1 MIDFVIRKLIVTA
14 DDVGLHPA
22 MTTGALRA
30 HRGGIVTACSV
41 VANGSA
47 IDDAIARLR
56 DAPTL
61 SIGVHLTLV
70 GELPLRKPIEIPSLV
85 DTHGRLYTSFTR
97 FVPRYFAGA
106 IRLPDVER
114 ELRAQIEK
122 VLNADLPVR
131 HVNGHQHLHL
141 LPRIFELVVRLC
153 GEYQI
158 AYVRTVSEETTWSMR
173 GASIAVLSNMGRLD
187 RKHVSTVRTNDRT
200 IGVTDAGHLDA
211 ERLIALLDEVSGVT
225 ELVCHPASWGE
236 GEAAPPY
243 AWNYH
248 WREET
253 EALCDSEVR
262 AALEARRIE
271 LATP

>member
-1 MIDFVIRKLIVTA
+1 MIDSLIRKLIVTA

-30 HRGGIVTACSV
+30 HGDGIVTACSV

-61 SIGVHLTLV
+61 SVGVHLTLV
-70 GELPLRKPIEIPSLV
+70 GELPSRRPFEIPSLV
-85 DTHGRLYTSFTR
+85 DTNGRLYASFTR
-97 FVPRYFAGA
+97 FVPRYVAGA

-122 VLNADLPVR
+122 LLDADMPVR
-131 HVNGHQHLHL
+131 HANGHQHLHL

-153 GEYQI
+153 GEYEI
-158 AYVRTVSEETTWSMR
+158 AYVRTVSEETAWSLR

-211 ERLIALLDEVSGVT
+211 ARLIALLDEVSGVT
-225 ELVCHPASWGE
+225 ELVCHPAWWGD

-243 AWNYH
+243 AWNYR

-253 EALCDSEVR
+253 EGLCDPEVR
-262 AALEARRIE
+262 AAVVSRQIE
-271 LATP
+271 LVRP